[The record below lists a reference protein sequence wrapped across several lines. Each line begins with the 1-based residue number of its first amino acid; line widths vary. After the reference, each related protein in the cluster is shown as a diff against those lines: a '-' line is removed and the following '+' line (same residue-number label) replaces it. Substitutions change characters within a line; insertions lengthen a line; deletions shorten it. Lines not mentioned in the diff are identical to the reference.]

1 MWSKIVF
8 LTHCHRNGADV
19 RGYFVWS
26 LVDNFEWIDGYSQRY
41 GLYYVDR
48 QTLERVP
55 KLSAKWYKNFL
66 ANGSSNHNN
75 EEDLTIRSFRNTNA
89 IIWGPEASKAAVQW
103 HGMGW
108 RGQEKSLK
116 MYYYI
121 CLRVA
126 TKRNVIDIYKFVDD
140 YANSWHRSKKSTIY
154 IYWKWDCWKFWD
166 WFHNSTEE

>member
-1 MWSKIVF
+1 M
-8 LTHCHRNGADV
+8 
-19 RGYFVWS
+19 WS

-89 IIWGPEASKAAVQW
+89 TRSFKSSSIMAWIGVK
-103 HGMGW
+103 
-108 RGQEKSLK
+108 RDQEKSLK

-126 TKRNVIDIYKFVDD
+126 TRRNVIDICKIVDD
-140 YANSWHRSKKSTIY
+140 YANS
-154 IYWKWDCWKFWD
+154 
-166 WFHNSTEE
+166 